1 MKDKTRQPWS
11 MGFEI
16 GICVLLSQI
25 QILKLFHITII
36 MSQNITQFDEEKANH
51 YQEDFSLLINYFEL
65 FVNEQYHQRH
75 TFVYLVT
82 Q

>member
-1 MKDKTRQPWS
+1 

-25 QILKLFHITII
+25 QILKLFHIAII

-65 FVNEQYHQRH
+65 FVK
-75 TFVYLVT
+75 
-82 Q
+82 

>member
-1 MKDKTRQPWS
+1 
-11 MGFEI
+11 
-16 GICVLLSQI
+16 
-25 QILKLFHITII
+25 

>member
-1 MKDKTRQPWS
+1 
-11 MGFEI
+11 MGFES
-16 GICVLLSQI
+16 GNCVLLSQI

-65 FVNEQYHQRH
+65 FVK
-75 TFVYLVT
+75 
-82 Q
+82 

>member
-1 MKDKTRQPWS
+1 MKDNTRQPWS

-65 FVNEQYHQRH
+65 FVK
-75 TFVYLVT
+75 
-82 Q
+82 